1 MYHNIVLNYPF
12 YLDVLPSKT
21 THHIE
26 VFVNQEKHLVQKN
39 MVLDQLLL
47 DIDIIEKN
55 GIAVAINNEVISK
68 AKWEATGLSPND
80 RITVIRATQGG

>member
-1 MYHNIVLNYPF
+1 MYHYIVSIYPF
-12 YLDVLPSKT
+12 ELNELPSKT

-26 VFVNQEKHLVQKN
+26 VFINQEKHLVQKN
-39 MVLDQLLL
+39 MVLGQLLI
-47 DIDIIEKN
+47 DINIIEKN

-80 RITVIRATQGG
+80 KITVIRATQGG

>member
-1 MYHNIVLNYPF
+1 
-12 YLDVLPSKT
+12 LDGLPSKT

-26 VFVNQEKHLVQKN
+26 VFINQEKHLVQKN
-39 MVLDQLLL
+39 IVLDKLLL

-55 GIAVAINNEVISK
+55 GIAVAINNEIISK
-68 AKWEATGLSPND
+68 SKWKATGFSPND